1 MFFQMNLLILGM
13 RQFDDNIAFG
23 HVSTLKCALIGIQLL
38 KNKRSFKFDDEYF

>member
-1 MFFQMNLLILGM
+1 MNLLILGM

-38 KNKRSFKFDDEYF
+38 ENKRSSNFMTNIFEGNS